1 MGSLIISAEYSDTMS
16 HMATHYHDCHQLIYL
31 AKGQA
36 TFTVSG
42 HRYPVF
48 GGTLILIS
56 RFEEHS
62 IQVESDCYQRF
73 TLRISPEISNH
84 DSTSADPL
92 FGLLV
97 NRPKNFQ
104 HTTRIGSD
112 SNIQQL
118 LYRIVEEKKNTDSL
132 SDKMLDALL
141 MQLLIIVY
149 RADPERIYHTG
160 EDIHLVRQIQKQFE
174 TDYAGAFTL
183 ESLSQQYHIS
193 PSYLSHMFK
202 RVTGTS
208 VMGYLASCRFAAAK
222 RYLVESE
229 LEVGRIVELCGFSDN
244 SNFSRSFK
252 TTTGITPSDFRNQ
265 FRRTK

>member
-1 MGSLIISAEYSDTMS
+1 MGSLVISAEYSDTMN

-42 HRYPVF
+42 HCYPICS
-48 GGTLILIS
+48 GTLVLIS

-62 IQVESDCYQRF
+62 IQVESDSYQRF

-104 HTTRIGSD
+104 HTTRISSESD
-112 SNIQQL
+112 IEQL
-118 LYRIVEEKKNTDSL
+118 LHRIVKEKKKNDSL

-149 RADPERIYHTG
+149 RADPERIYCDG
-160 EDIHLVRQIQKQFE
+160 EDVHLVRQIQKQFE
-174 TDYAGAFTL
+174 TDYAGVFSL

-202 RVTGTS
+202 KVTGTS
-208 VMGYLASCRFAAAK
+208 VMGYLTSCRFAAAK
-222 RYLVESE
+222 RYLAESE

-252 TTTGITPSDFRNQ
+252 TATGFTPSEFRNQ
-265 FRRTK
+265 FRRIK